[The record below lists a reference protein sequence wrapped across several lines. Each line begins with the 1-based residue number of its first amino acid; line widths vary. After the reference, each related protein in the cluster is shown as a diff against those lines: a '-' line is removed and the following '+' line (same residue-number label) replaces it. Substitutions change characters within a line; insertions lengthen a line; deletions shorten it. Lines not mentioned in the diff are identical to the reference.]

1 MLQSIYIR
9 NYALINELEID
20 FNKGLNIITGETGAG
35 KSILMGALSL
45 ILGQRA
51 DTTVLKDKSQKCLV
65 EAKFLIQNYP
75 LKDFFI
81 QNDLDY
87 EDITTIRREITDN
100 GKSRAFINDT
110 PVNLN
115 VLKDLSGF
123 LIDIHSQHESLF
135 LGDDHFQLS
144 LIDSFANHQNVL
156 DNYYKIFTQY
166 NQLSDEYNTL
176 LKNADKAKSDLD
188 YYQFQYEQLDALK
201 LILGEQ
207 ETLEEELEQLTHAE
221 EIKLN
226 LSNAYN
232 LLTGEEIA
240 IISNL
245 KQAKSSVESISKYIK
260 EAEELTKRFESVY
273 IELNDLTSELEKIN
287 DRIEHDPERIEFI
300 RERLDNIYSLQQK
313 HKVSTIAEL
322 IHIKNDLQQKIELI
336 ISYDFETEKIKKK
349 IDGLKNELDV
359 LANQIS
365 QNRKEV
371 SPTIERKI
379 VEMLQL
385 LGIPNAAFK
394 VQQIES
400 DIFLATGKETIKF
413 LFSANKN
420 VALEDLSKVASGG
433 EISRLMLSI
442 KSLIVETKTLPTIIF
457 DEIDTGTSGEIADKM
472 GAIIKRMSGKIQV
485 VNITHLPQIASKG
498 DYHYLVYKKDNH
510 ETTNTYIKLLN
521 QEERI
526 TEIAKMLSG
535 EALSEAAIQNA
546 KVLLSKQN

>member
-20 FNKGLNIITGETGAG
+20 FNNGLNIITGETGAG
-35 KSILMGALSL
+35 KSILLGALSL

-65 EAKFLIQNYP
+65 EAKFLIKNYQ
-75 LKDFFI
+75 LKEFFN

-110 PVNLN
+110 PVNLP
-115 VLKDLSGF
+115 VLKDLSAF

-135 LGDDHFQLS
+135 LADDHFQLS
-144 LIDSFANHQNVL
+144 LVDSFANHQLLL
-156 DNYYKIFTQY
+156 DNYYNKY
-166 NQLSDEYNTL
+166 VEYNRLTEEYSSL
-176 LKNADKAKSDLD
+176 LRNADKAKSDLD
-188 YYQFQYEQLDALK
+188 YFQFQYEQLEALK
-201 LILGEQ
+201 LIGGEQ

-232 LLTGEEIA
+232 LLTGEDIA
-240 IISNL
+240 VISNL
-245 KQAKSSVESISKYIK
+245 KQAKSSIESISKYIK
-260 EAEELTKRFESVY
+260 EGEDLTKRFESVY

-287 DRIEHDPERIEFI
+287 DRVEHNPERIEFI

-313 HKVSTIAEL
+313 HKVSTIPEL
-322 IHIKNDLQQKIELI
+322 IQIKNELQQKIDLI
-336 ISYDFETEKIKKK
+336 TSYDFETEKIKKH
-349 IDGLKNELDV
+349 IDILKKELEE
-359 LANQIS
+359 LAHQIS
-365 QNRKEV
+365 ENRKKIC
-371 SPTIERKI
+371 PNIERKI
-379 VEMLQL
+379 VEMLQQ

-394 VQQIES
+394 VQQIPSEV
-400 DIFLATGKETIKF
+400 FLATGKETIKF

-420 VALEDLSKVASGG
+420 VLLEDISKVASGG
-433 EISRLMLSI
+433 EMSRVMLSI

-472 GAIIKRMSGKIQV
+472 GAIIKRMSGKMQV
-485 VNITHLPQIASKG
+485 INITHLPQIASKG
-498 DYHYLVYKKDNH
+498 DFHYLVYKKDNH

>member
-9 NYALINELEID
+9 NYALISELEID

-51 DTTVLKDKSQKCLV
+51 DTSVLKDKSQKCLV
-65 EAKFLIQNYP
+65 EAKFQIKNYQ
-75 LKDFFI
+75 LKGFFT

-115 VLKDLSGF
+115 ILKDLSGF

-135 LGDDHFQLS
+135 LGDDHFQLA
-144 LIDSFANHQNVL
+144 LVDSFANHQDLL
-156 DNYYKIFTQY
+156 DNYYKLFTQY

-188 YYQFQYEQLDALK
+188 YYQFQYEQLEALK
-201 LILGEQ
+201 LIDGEQ
-207 ETLEEELEQLTHAE
+207 ETLEDELEQLTHAE

-232 LLTGEEIA
+232 LLTGEEISV
-240 IISNL
+240 ISNL
-245 KQAKSSVESISKYIK
+245 KQAKSSIESISKYIK
-260 EAEELTKRFESVY
+260 EGEELTKRFESVY

-287 DRIEHDPERIEFI
+287 DRVEHDPERIEFI
-300 RERLDNIYSLQQK
+300 RERLDNIYALQQK

>member
-188 YYQFQYEQLDALK
+188 YYQFQYEQLEALK
-201 LILGEQ
+201 LIDGEQ
-207 ETLEEELEQLTHAE
+207 ETLEDELEQLTHAE

-232 LLTGEEIA
+232 LLTGEEISV
-240 IISNL
+240 ISNL
-245 KQAKSSVESISKYIK
+245 KQAKSSIESISKYIK
-260 EAEELTKRFESVY
+260 EEEELTKRFESVY